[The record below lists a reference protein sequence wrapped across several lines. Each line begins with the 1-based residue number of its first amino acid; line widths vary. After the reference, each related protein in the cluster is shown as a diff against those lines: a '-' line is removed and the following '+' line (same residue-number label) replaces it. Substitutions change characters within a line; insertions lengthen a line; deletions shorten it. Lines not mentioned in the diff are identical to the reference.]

1 MLIGVDGNEA
11 NVDKRVGIGE
21 YAYELL
27 KEFYKYSS
35 SNLQFVIYLK
45 NVPASDFPKATEN
58 WKYRIIGPRKLWTQ
72 IGLPFD
78 LFFYIPRPN
87 VFFTPSHYAPRFS
100 PVPRAIS
107 VMDLSYIRYPQLF
120 RKSDLYQ
127 LVNWTKYSVNKA
139 TKIFTISLAS
149 RNDIIKEY
157 KVPVDRVVV
166 TYPGLRPILSAKSKM
181 QKGDYIL
188 FVGTLQPRKNIE
200 RLIEAFAKLIIKH
213 PNLSLLVVGK
223 KGWLYEGILEA
234 PKKFGIKESVRFID
248 FVQDQE
254 LPSLYKNAKCFVL
267 PSLYEGFGLPV
278 LEAMKYGCPVV
289 TSNVSSLPEAGGDAA
304 LYVDPQ
310 NVNDIAEKIDKVLS
324 DPKLREE
331 MVKTGHEQ
339 VKKFSWEKTAP
350 ETLRGLDDLA

>member
-1 MLIGVDGNEA
+1 M
-11 NVDKRVGIGE
+11 
-21 YAYELL
+21 
-27 KEFYKYSS
+27 
-35 SNLQFVIYLK
+35 
-45 NVPASDFPKATEN
+45 
-58 WKYRIIGPRKLWTQ
+58 
-72 IGLPFD
+72 
-78 LFFYIPRPN
+78 
-87 VFFTPSHYAPRFS
+87 
-100 PVPRAIS
+100 
-107 VMDLSYIRYPQLF
+107 
-120 RKSDLYQ
+120 
-127 LVNWTKYSVNKA
+127 
-139 TKIFTISLAS
+139 
-149 RNDIIKEY
+149 
-157 KVPVDRVVV
+157 
-166 TYPGLRPILSAKSKM
+166 
-181 QKGDYIL
+181 

-331 MVKTGHEQ
+331 MVKKGHEQ
-339 VKKFSWEKTAP
+339 VKKFSWEKTAR
-350 ETLRGLDDLA
+350 ETLRVLEEIAK